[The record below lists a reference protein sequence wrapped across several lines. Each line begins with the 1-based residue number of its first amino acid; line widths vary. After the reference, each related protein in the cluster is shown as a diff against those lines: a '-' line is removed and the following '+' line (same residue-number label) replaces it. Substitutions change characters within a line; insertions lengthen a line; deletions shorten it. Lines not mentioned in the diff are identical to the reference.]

1 MKIIND
7 YEETT
12 QEPIFRASQGWLKDW
27 IKWHRPEGMPKGAS
41 PQVPLD
47 KSLTSLFELYEKD
60 STLFATVN
68 TFVNKAVGNGWS
80 LEGKN
85 KQLLERAETFFED
98 IGFEIKLPNLL
109 RNMIVY
115 GDAFLEIEYEPGT
128 TTPKDIHILET
139 TEMEII
145 SDEHGEIYGYR
156 QNKAGKDPV
165 DFSLDECIHFKW
177 LEFGGRLW
185 GMSQLKSLTNTIK
198 TKHFAENY
206 NRTKFQNYS
215 PRIAWMAKNA
225 SDEQMKQLIDML
237 RHAKEMP
244 HKDIVLQG
252 DIDFKPLIETTDDT
266 NFIRLLE
273 YLRTQILMTTQV
285 PPIMLG
291 LPDNSNRSNSDA
303 QMRAF
308 ESNVKSLQRPV
319 AYTVNKRLMPLLGFK
334 TIKWKW
340 NPLDKR
346 NEKDDL
352 EIAEKLAAIGFD
364 DETIVDFLKNAGL
377 DLRKEARIKTAEER
391 MPSLMPGQT
400 NLDKAGRQ
408 KSRDDKAREMK
419 SGEESSTREN
429 QLNRSFTWDDIA
441 KVINR

>member
-1 MKIIND
+1 MKIIDTIEEND
-7 YEETT
+7 T
-12 QEPIFRASQGWLKDW
+12 ISRASQGWLKTW
-27 IKWHRPEGMPKGAS
+27 IGDTIRGKPKTAA

-47 KSLTSLFELYEKD
+47 KSYYNLFSLYEQD

-68 TFVNKAVGNGWS
+68 TFVNKTVSNGWK
-80 LEGKN
+80 LESKN
-85 KQLLERAETFFED
+85 KQLLDRANNFMEE

-115 GDAFLEIEYEPGT
+115 GDAFLEIEYVPGT
-128 TTPKDIHILET
+128 RTPKDVHILET

-156 QNKAGKDPV
+156 QNKPGKTPV
-165 DFSLDECIHFKW
+165 DFSLDECVHFKW
-177 LEFGGRLW
+177 LEFGGRLF
-185 GMSQLKSLTNTIK
+185 GMSQLKSLTNTVQ
-198 TKHFAENY
+198 TKYYAENY

-237 RHAKEMP
+237 RHAKDMP

-266 NFIRLLE
+266 NFIKLLE

-291 LPDNSNRSNSDA
+291 LPDNSNRSNSDV

-319 AYTVNKRLMPLLGFK
+319 AFTINKKVMQLLGFK
-334 TIKWKW
+334 NAKFVW

-364 DETIVDFLKNAGL
+364 DETIVEFLKTAGL
-377 DLRKEARIKTAEER
+377 ELREGAKIKTPEER
-391 MPSLMPGQT
+391 MPGLEPGKT

-408 KSRDDKAREMK
+408 KARSDKPEQMQTGDRAT
-419 SGEESSTREN
+419 TREN
-429 QLNRSFTWDDIA
+429 QLRRSLTWDDVMN
-441 KVINR
+441 VINR